1 MERLLVNGY
10 IGEKVFSFKGFQ
22 TQKKNKHLEHLE
34 DQIIDEGSKGGVN
47 AVNFLKAIRN
57 MLAGQ
62 SGKKVNMT
70 VKWDG
75 APAVICGINPENG
88 KFFVGTK
95 SVFNKNPK
103 INYTVSDI
111 NRNHSGVLADKLTVC
126 LQNLK
131 RVVSNG
137 VYQGDLLF
145 TSGDLRADNIDGES
159 MITFTPNTI
168 TYAVPSNSG
177 IGRKIKSAR
186 LGIVFHTKY
195 TGKTMQDL
203 RAGFGTVTGGGGR
216 NVFLASAGYKDTSG
230 MSKFTSSELAKFDSL
245 IRMAEGSLKKAG
257 PILDLLSSY
266 SNDPVAVSFRLKAY
280 FNQVVRNSGSG
291 FGRVKDM
298 QKQFRDYYISFI
310 NAEISARKTPAGQEK
325 YIQAKEDGLAFIDR
339 NQSALY
345 FAIASH
351 KSLMSAKDFLI
362 SKLNQVQSI
371 GHFLKTANGYR
382 VTAPEGFVA
391 VDRVAGAVKLVDRL
405 EFSRANFT
413 MDKNWG

>member
-1 MERLLVNGY
+1 M
-10 IGEKVFSFKGFQ
+10 FSFKGFQ

-34 DQIIDEGSKGGVN
+34 DQIIDDGSKGGVN
-47 AVNFLKAIRN
+47 AVNFLKSIRN

-186 LGIVFHTKY
+186 LGIVFHTRY
-195 TGKTMQDL
+195 TGKTMQEL

-230 MSKFTSSELAKFDSL
+230 MSKFTSGELAKFDSL
-245 IRMAEGSLKKAG
+245 IRMAEGSLQKAG
-257 PILDLLSSY
+257 PVLDLLSVRS
-266 SNDPVAVSFRLKAY
+266 SDPVAVSFRLKAF